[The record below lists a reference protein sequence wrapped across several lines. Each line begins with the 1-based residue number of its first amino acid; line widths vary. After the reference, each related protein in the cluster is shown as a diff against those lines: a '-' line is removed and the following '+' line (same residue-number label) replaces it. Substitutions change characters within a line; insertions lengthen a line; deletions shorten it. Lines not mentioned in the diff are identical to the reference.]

1 MCSHS
6 LGDTN
11 LLEAL
16 SFSSLLSL
24 SSPFEIIYDKF
35 ILSCSDSFFFDFLDF

>member
-16 SFSSLLSL
+16 SFSSSLSS
-24 SSPFEIIYDKF
+24 SSPFEIIYDKC
-35 ILSCSDSFFFDFLDF
+35 ILSCSDSFFLDFLNF